1 MPLLMLMHMMMM
13 TMMTTMT
20 TMTTMTMMG
29 ATHDG
34 LGSYLGS
41 YLADWTR

>member
-1 MPLLMLMHMMMM
+1 MPLLMLMLMLMHMHMMMM
-13 TMMTTMT
+13 TM
-20 TMTTMTMMG
+20 MTTMTMMG